1 MALRGLQE
9 EGFDPELTAAIAF
22 ARRRKLGPWRP
33 PELRAEHRSQDL
45 ATLGRAG
52 FGYGVARLVVE
63 AEDPESLADEAT
75 TRR

>member
-1 MALRGLQE
+1 
-9 EGFDPELTAAIAF
+9 
-22 ARRRKLGPWRP
+22 
-33 PELRAEHRSQDL
+33 LRAEHRSQDL